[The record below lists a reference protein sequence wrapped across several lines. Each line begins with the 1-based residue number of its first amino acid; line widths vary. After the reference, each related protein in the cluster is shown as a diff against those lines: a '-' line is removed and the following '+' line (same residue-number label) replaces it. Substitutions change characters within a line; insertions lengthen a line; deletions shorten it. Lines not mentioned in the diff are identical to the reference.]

1 MKKQYREK
9 KTESSSRSNSAG
21 WWSGAGSSVNANR
34 VVRRDFTKL
43 VHLMYDKELAE
54 SYLEEEGLRV
64 RWGQARAA
72 QRMAERT
79 M

>member
-1 MKKQYREK
+1 M
-9 KTESSSRSNSAG
+9 
-21 WWSGAGSSVNANR
+21 
-34 VVRRDFTKL
+34 VRRDFTEL